1 MQLHMQLAVTEC
13 TGVNFSF
20 YDKIL
25 LSAENMFDKAF
36 SLVNKHELKIF
47 YSKVVLK
54 VILSGHFHTINSYK
68 IICFLIFPLKC
79 FSDT

>member
-1 MQLHMQLAVTEC
+1 M
-13 TGVNFSF
+13 NFSF

-36 SLVNKHELKIF
+36 SLVNKHKLEIF

-54 VILSGHFHTINSYK
+54 VILSGNFNTVNSYK
-68 IICFLIFPLKC
+68 IVF
-79 FSDT
+79 